1 MDYQS
6 DDSSDILTRFGEG
19 IKKFNEGEF
28 FDCHDILED
37 IWFEI
42 RGSSRNFYQGLIQV
56 AVGFYHITVR
66 ENPKG
71 ALSQLKKGTDKLNG
85 YKPEFRGVE
94 LKHFLEKVNECI
106 VLIEKSNDANH
117 KKFPRKLIPKII
129 FDRKKFL
136 SSD

>member
-1 MDYQS
+1 MDFQNS
-6 DDSSDILTRFGEG
+6 GSNDILIRFGEG

-37 IWFEI
+37 IWFGI

-71 ALSQLKKGTDKLNG
+71 ALSQLRKGTDKLKE
-85 YKPEFRGVE
+85 YKPEFNGVE
-94 LKHFLEKVNECI
+94 LEHLLEKINECI
-106 VLIEKSNDANH
+106 VLIEKSNDAEH
-117 KKFPRKLIPKII
+117 KKFPRKKIPKIE
-129 FDRKKFL
+129 FDRKKFI
-136 SSD
+136 